1 MFRRS
6 VNDYMS
12 DELSPKEAKKIV
24 EKFCKPP
31 YDLEEARLKEAA
43 WKVLQECRCGAF
55 EWEGEEEEEES
66 PKVKKDNAKQGLS
79 SAQDSAKESGGII
92 EAVKEYGLEIAQNV
106 QSLGAAGSVA
116 FTSATYFQT
125 TEAIE
130 TTQEVAAVVENV
142 EHDYG
147 QTINSY
153 FTEQASVF
161 IEKIPYLGETEIAK
175 KVSEKLSEVA
185 ENAETP
191 VERDE
196 RREAEAEA
204 EVEAEAVEAVETEEA
219 VEEETET
226 EEAAETYEAE
236 ESEET
241 DEEADEAETQEVE
254 ETENETEVEEE
265 TEEKES
271 ETETEQSTQ
280 EIESEDSSQ
289 EASQESTETKSESA
303 VENEEAS
310 QDVPEVV
317 ENIPADQDI
326 DQIKPHQDFPI
337 EPVITPTDSIP
348 VSPSNQL

>member
-1 MFRRS
+1 
-6 VNDYMS
+6 MS

-79 SAQDSAKESGGII
+79 SAQDAAKESGGII